1 MNLESIRG
9 HKVLLGLSLLVVAV
23 WLLCGLNRIDPD
35 RGIAVLDS
43 PLGILRPR
51 VSGPGW
57 RLAPPGLLRLT
68 RYPAEPVTLSFRAGE
83 TDRSLLVTREG
94 TAVTTTGTIRYRVD
108 PDRVL
113 DVHHAIGARYAR
125 VLDRWVGE
133 GLRAVVGSSDYGGIS
148 GARTEDLRSAL
159 GQSLAERFRAAG
171 LELLSC
177 DVDSVRIRAAPIA
190 ETKPSGQK
198 TGTKVLLIGL
208 DGADWNIIDPLIAA
222 GRLPN
227 LGRLARSGVRGRLH
241 TITPMLS
248 PVIWTSIA
256 TGVSPSRHGIIDF
269 MATTGR
275 DGEKVPVTS
284 SLRRTKALWNIL
296 SEQGLSVGV
305 AGWWASFP
313 AEKVNGFVVSDRV
326 AYQLFG
332 ARAAHDPVREGKV
345 FPADL
350 GDLVASLTV
359 APETIGVGE
368 ISRYVRLPEDPAAV
382 SDDQNR
388 LIDDLKTL
396 LAAGDT
402 YASVSLALRDRYHP
416 EFQAVYL
423 EGTDTVAHLFMRYAP
438 PLLPGVT
445 KEESQRFGHAVD
457 EYYRHADELVGRLVE
472 AAGPETAF
480 IICSDHGFRTGDNRP
495 LTDSRIGYGQAAD
508 WHRKYGIIVLSGPPF
523 RKRSELSE
531 GSVLDITPTI
541 LAVLGLPVAED
552 MDGRPLI
559 DAFEPAFLAGH
570 PVHYVP
576 TYETTTAAS
585 SAGGA
590 AAGSTAT
597 LDPQGDQ
604 ELKDKLESLG
614 YLRQDTANSHNNRGM
629 LLLNQ
634 RKYDEAI
641 GEFEQAIRS
650 SEDLAMARINIGR
663 ALYKKRDYDAA
674 TKVLDEY
681 LSRQPRSKEAE
692 NLLGNI
698 AMEKKQYAEA
708 EKRFKTALEYEPNF
722 TDARNSLGILY
733 NKLGR
738 RDDAL
743 REFLK
748 VVTVDPEYS
757 EALNNIGVIYKERGK
772 VEDAIASFRR
782 AISADPE
789 FAGSFSNLA
798 LILEQQGDLKGAEE
812 NFRNALQRDPENVQ
826 VRTNYGALLY
836 SMGHFEQARIE
847 LEKAVANDPA
857 DASARNNL
865 GAVYGRLGRMT
876 DEIASYRKAVELDP
890 DYADV
895 HHNLGLALL
904 KQGRVE
910 EGESEMRRAL
920 GIDTRYGPAYLN
932 LARSLLGRGK
942 SAEAADVLIDGTRL
956 LPADADMQSFL
967 GEAYLRLGQKEKA
980 VAAFEASLRLRP
992 DQAEVRQKLKS
1003 IAGGS
1008 SGRMKPEPA
1017 APDKP

>member
-1 MNLESIRG
+1 M
-9 HKVLLGLSLLVVAV
+9 
-23 WLLCGLNRIDPD
+23 
-35 RGIAVLDS
+35 
-43 PLGILRPR
+43 RPR

-57 RLAPPGLLRLT
+57 RLVPPGLLRLT
-68 RYPAEPVTLSFRAGE
+68 RYPAEPVTLSFRGGE
-83 TDRSLLVTREG
+83 TDRRLLVTREG
-94 TAVTTTGTIRYRVD
+94 TAVTTMGTIRYRVD

-113 DVHHAIGARYAR
+113 DVHRTLGAHYAR

-148 GARTEDLRSAL
+148 GARIEDLRSAL

-177 DVDSVRIRAAPIA
+177 DVSSVRIRSAPIA
-190 ETKPSGQK
+190 EAHPSRQN
-198 TGTKVLLIGL
+198 TGTKLVLIGL
-208 DGADWNIIDPLIAA
+208 DGADWNIIDPLIEA

-227 LGRLARSGVRGRLH
+227 LARLARTGVRGRLH

-269 MATTGR
+269 MATTGH

-313 AEKVNGFVVSDRV
+313 AEKVNGFVISDRV

-332 ARAAHDPVREGKV
+332 VRAAHDPVREGKV
-345 FPADL
+345 FPANL

-359 APETIGVGE
+359 PPETIGVGE
-368 ISRYVRLPEDPAAV
+368 ISRYVRMPEDPAAV

-388 LIDDLKTL
+388 MIDDLKTL

-402 YASVSLALRDRYHP
+402 YTSLSLALRDRYHP
-416 EFQAVYL
+416 DFQAIYL
-423 EGTDTVAHLFMRYAP
+423 EGTDTVAHLFMRYVP

-457 EYYRHADELVGRLVE
+457 EYYRHADELVGRLVD
-472 AAGPETAF
+472 AAGPETA
-480 IICSDHGFRTGDNRP
+480 IVICSDHGFRTGENRP

-508 WHRKYGIIVLSGPPF
+508 WHRKYGIIILSGPPF
-523 RKRSELSE
+523 RKHSELSE
-531 GSVLDITPTI
+531 GSVLDITPTV
-541 LAVLGLPVAED
+541 LAVFGLPVAED

-559 DAFEPAFLAGH
+559 DAFQPEFLAGH

-576 TYETTTAAS
+576 TYETTSIAS
-585 SAGGA
+585 NGGA
-590 AAGSTAT
+590 ASAGSTTT

-604 ELKDKLESLG
+604 ELKDKLESLE

-634 RKYDEAI
+634 GKYDEAI
-641 GEFEQAIRS
+641 GEFELAIKA
-650 SEDLAMARINIGR
+650 SEDLGMARINIGR
-663 ALYKKRDYDAA
+663 ALYKKRDYEAA
-674 TKVLDEY
+674 TKILNEY

-698 AMEKKQYAEA
+698 AMEKKQYIEA

-738 RDDAL
+738 QNDAL
-743 REFLK
+743 REFLR
-748 VVTVDPEYS
+748 VVAVDPEYS
-757 EALNNIGVIYKERGK
+757 EALNNIGVIYKEQGK
-772 VEDAIASFRR
+772 VEDAISSFRS

-836 SMGHFEQARIE
+836 SMGHYERARIE
-847 LEKAVANDPA
+847 LEKAVAIDPA

-865 GAVYGRLGRMT
+865 GAVYGRLGRLT
-876 DEIASYRKAVELDP
+876 DEITSYRKAVELDP

-910 EGESEMRRAL
+910 EGEAEMRRAL
-920 GIDTRYGPAYLN
+920 AIDTRYGPAYLN
-932 LARSLLGRGK
+932 LARSLMGRGRV
-942 SAEAADVLIDGTRL
+942 AEAADLLIDGTRL
-956 LPADADMQSFL
+956 LPADADMQTFL

-980 VAAFEASLRLRP
+980 VSAFESSLKLRP
-992 DQAEVRQKLKS
+992 GQSEVRQKLKS

-1008 SGRMKPEPA
+1008 SDGMKPEPSP
-1017 APDKP
+1017 PDKP